1 MKRCQIDCDLL
12 TEFDLFGK
20 EPEFFYKGKAQRTS
34 WFGRIFSV
42 FYIVLYVAFVI
53 YKLVRMIEKVDID
66 FYETYAFSGIPTIK
80 LNNNLFYGGFS
91 IGGIIDETIYFPV
104 VRHYV
109 EKTVNGVR
117 RSEFTDVPLTKCTLD
132 KFGSRFQHLFA
143 DKNLDNLYCMK
154 EVDDYLTGYSNL
166 DEFSYYYIAIMPCI
180 GYNPNMEACQ
190 DIANVT
196 KFFQQTYLEFKLQD
210 VVMTPKDYDEP
221 SIPRNMDITGPVFS
235 FLYQSIYTYLQIV
248 NLETD
253 QDWLGFEG
261 LSHIKK
267 EQFLRYDESWII
279 AAPSPHMQGLQALTP
294 VCDITI
300 QLSAKVLTTKRTNT
314 KLIEV
319 LGDVGGLMEVVWS
332 AFNLLSIFVTDLL
345 YDIDI
350 VNTLFSFDLTK
361 KIVIMKKGPEE
372 LVGTSNEDEINI
384 YNNKKTKIKFSN
396 EKIIKPPIE
405 NYEDKKI
412 EEEIKPI
419 KSIESF
425 KNNKRKKIRN
435 KKVITQ
441 PNRGTEERNNFLK
454 LHMNFSSKNVN
465 LNKMNEIERQTI
477 ISNNLMVPKE
487 NSEERQNTENAKKNQ
502 ILDEIKINKFFI
514 VFAFCCIRKRKNVN
528 NYVLEEGLGLIAKR
542 LDILNIFKRIYYD
555 EKVQKNYINET
566 EELAMTDI
574 CKDKI
579 G

>member
-1 MKRCQIDCDLL
+1 MKRCQIECDLL

-80 LNNNLFYGGFS
+80 LNNNLFYGGFT

-117 RSEFTDVPLTKCTLD
+117 RSEYTNVPLTHCTLD

-221 SIPRNMDITGPVFS
+221 SIPRNMGITGPVFS

-261 LSHIKK
+261 LSDIKK

-279 AAPSPHMQGLQALTP
+279 AAPSPHMQGLIAGQP

-332 AFNLLSIFVTDLL
+332 AFNLLSMFVTDLL

-396 EKIIKPPIE
+396 EKISKPPIE

-435 KKVITQ
+435 KKVMTQ
-441 PNRGTEERNNFLK
+441 PNRRTEERNNFLRP
-454 LHMNFSSKNVN
+454 HMNFSSKNV
-465 LNKMNEIERQTI
+465 NKMNEIERQTI

>member
-180 GYNPNMEACQ
+180 GYNQNMEACQ
-190 DIANVT
+190 DIVNVT

-261 LSHIKK
+261 LSDIKK

-384 YNNKKTKIKFSN
+384 YNNKK
-396 EKIIKPPIE
+396 
-405 NYEDKKI
+405 KK
-412 EEEIKPI
+412 
-419 KSIESF
+419 
-425 KNNKRKKIRN
+425 
-435 KKVITQ
+435 
-441 PNRGTEERNNFLK
+441 
-454 LHMNFSSKNVN
+454 
-465 LNKMNEIERQTI
+465 
-477 ISNNLMVPKE
+477 
-487 NSEERQNTENAKKNQ
+487 
-502 ILDEIKINKFFI
+502 
-514 VFAFCCIRKRKNVN
+514 
-528 NYVLEEGLGLIAKR
+528 
-542 LDILNIFKRIYYD
+542 
-555 EKVQKNYINET
+555 
-566 EELAMTDI
+566 
-574 CKDKI
+574 
-579 G
+579 

>member
-221 SIPRNMDITGPVFS
+221 SIPRNMGITGPVFS

-261 LSHIKK
+261 LSDIKK

-542 LDILNIFKRIYYD
+542 LDILNIFKRLYYD
-555 EKVQKNYINET
+555 EKIQKNYINET

>member
-117 RSEFTDVPLTKCTLD
+117 RSEFTDVPLIKCTLD

-261 LSHIKK
+261 LSDIKK

-435 KKVITQ
+435 KKVMTQ
-441 PNRGTEERNNFLK
+441 PNRRTEERNNFLRP
-454 LHMNFSSKNVN
+454 HMNFSSKNVN
-465 LNKMNEIERQTI
+465 VNKMNEIERQTI

>member
-1 MKRCQIDCDLL
+1 MKRCQFDCDLL

-80 LNNNLFYGGFS
+80 LNNNLFYGGFT

-117 RSEFTDVPLTKCTLD
+117 RSEYTNVPLTHCTLD

-180 GYNPNMEACQ
+180 GSNLNGEACQ
-190 DIANVT
+190 DIAEVT
-196 KFFQQTYLEFKLQD
+196 NFFQQTYLEFKLQD

-221 SIPRNMDITGPVFS
+221 SIPRNMGITGPVFS

-261 LSHIKK
+261 LSDIKK

-279 AAPSPHMQGLQALTP
+279 AAPSPHMQGLIAGQP

-332 AFNLLSIFVTDLL
+332 AFNLLSMFVTDLL

-435 KKVITQ
+435 KKVMTQ
-441 PNRGTEERNNFLK
+441 PNRRTEERNNFLRP
-454 LHMNFSSKNVN
+454 HMNFSSKNV
-465 LNKMNEIERQTI
+465 NKMNEIERQTI

>member
-80 LNNNLFYGGFS
+80 LNNNLFYGGFT

-117 RSEFTDVPLTKCTLD
+117 RSEYTNVPLTHCTLD

-221 SIPRNMDITGPVFS
+221 SIPRNMGITGPVFS

-261 LSHIKK
+261 LSDIKK

-279 AAPSPHMQGLQALTP
+279 AAPSPHMQGLIAGQP

-332 AFNLLSIFVTDLL
+332 AFNLLSMFVTDLL

-372 LVGTSNEDEINI
+372 LVGTSNEDEVNI

-396 EKIIKPPIE
+396 EKISKPSIE

-435 KKVITQ
+435 KKVMTQ
-441 PNRGTEERNNFLK
+441 PNRRTEERNNFLRP
-454 LHMNFSSKNVN
+454 HMNFSSKNV
-465 LNKMNEIERQTI
+465 NKMNEIERQTI

-542 LDILNIFKRIYYD
+542 LDILNIFKRLYYD
-555 EKVQKNYINET
+555 EKIQKNYINET

>member
-1 MKRCQIDCDLL
+1 
-12 TEFDLFGK
+12 
-20 EPEFFYKGKAQRTS
+20 
-34 WFGRIFSV
+34 
-42 FYIVLYVAFVI
+42 
-53 YKLVRMIEKVDID
+53 
-66 FYETYAFSGIPTIK
+66 
-80 LNNNLFYGGFS
+80 
-91 IGGIIDETIYFPV
+91 
-104 VRHYV
+104 
-109 EKTVNGVR
+109 
-117 RSEFTDVPLTKCTLD
+117 
-132 KFGSRFQHLFA
+132 
-143 DKNLDNLYCMK
+143 
-154 EVDDYLTGYSNL
+154 
-166 DEFSYYYIAIMPCI
+166 MPCVGI
-180 GYNPNMEACQ
+180 NPKGQTCKDESE
-190 DIANVT
+190 VT
-196 KFFQQTYLEFKLQD
+196 NFFQQTYLEFKLQD
-210 VVMTPKDYDEP
+210 IVMTPKDYDNP
-221 SIPRNMDITGPVFS
+221 SEPRNMDIKGPVFS
-235 FLYQSIYTYLQIV
+235 FLYQRIYTYMQIV

-253 QDWLGFEG
+253 QDWFGFEG
-261 LSHIKK
+261 LSDIKK

-279 AAPSPHMQGLQALTP
+279 TAPSPHMQSLQARTP

-396 EKIIKPPIE
+396 EKISKPPIE

-441 PNRGTEERNNFLK
+441 PNRETEERNNFLK

>member
-80 LNNNLFYGGFS
+80 LNNNLFYGGFT

-261 LSHIKK
+261 LSDIKK

-279 AAPSPHMQGLQALTP
+279 AAPSPHMQGLIAGQP

-332 AFNLLSIFVTDLL
+332 AFNLLSMFVTDLL

-435 KKVITQ
+435 KKVMTQ
-441 PNRGTEERNNFLK
+441 PNRRTEERNNFLRP
-454 LHMNFSSKNVN
+454 HMNFSSKNV
-465 LNKMNEIERQTI
+465 NKMNEIERQTI
-477 ISNNLMVPKE
+477 ISNNMMVPKE

-542 LDILNIFKRIYYD
+542 LDILNIFKRLYYD
-555 EKVQKNYINET
+555 ERIQKNYINET

>member
-80 LNNNLFYGGFS
+80 LNNNLFYGGFT

-104 VRHYV
+104 VQHYV
-109 EKTVNGVR
+109 EKTVNGER
-117 RSEFTDVPLTKCTLD
+117 LSEYTDVPLTHCTLD

-154 EVDDYLTGYSNL
+154 EVDDSLTGYSNL

-221 SIPRNMDITGPVFS
+221 SIPRNMGITGPVFS

-261 LSHIKK
+261 LSDIKK

-279 AAPSPHMQGLQALTP
+279 AAPSPHMQGLIAGQP

-396 EKIIKPPIE
+396 EKISKPPIE

-435 KKVITQ
+435 KKVMTQ
-441 PNRGTEERNNFLK
+441 PNRRTEERNNFLRP
-454 LHMNFSSKNVN
+454 HMNFSSKNV
-465 LNKMNEIERQTI
+465 NKMNEIERQTI

-542 LDILNIFKRIYYD
+542 LDILNIFKRLYYD
-555 EKVQKNYINET
+555 EKIQKNYINET

>member
-80 LNNNLFYGGFS
+80 LNNNLFYGGFT

-104 VRHYV
+104 VQHYV
-109 EKTVNGVR
+109 EKTVNGER
-117 RSEFTDVPLTKCTLD
+117 LSEYTNVPLTHCTLD

-261 LSHIKK
+261 LSDIKK

-435 KKVITQ
+435 KKVMTQ
-441 PNRGTEERNNFLK
+441 PNRGTEERNNFLRP
-454 LHMNFSSKNVN
+454 HMNFSSKNVN
-465 LNKMNEIERQTI
+465 VNKMNEIERQTI

>member
-261 LSHIKK
+261 LSDIKK

-279 AAPSPHMQGLQALTP
+279 AAPSPHMQGLIAGQP

-332 AFNLLSIFVTDLL
+332 AFNLLSMFVTDLL

-435 KKVITQ
+435 KKVMTQ
-441 PNRGTEERNNFLK
+441 PNRRTEERNNFLRP
-454 LHMNFSSKNVN
+454 HMNFSSKNANV
-465 LNKMNEIERQTI
+465 NKMNEIERQTI

-542 LDILNIFKRIYYD
+542 LDILNIFKRLYYD
-555 EKVQKNYINET
+555 EKIQKNYINET

>member
-80 LNNNLFYGGFS
+80 LNNNLFYGGFT

-117 RSEFTDVPLTKCTLD
+117 RSEYTNVPLTHCTLD

-196 KFFQQTYLEFKLQD
+196 KFFQQTFLEFKLQD

-221 SIPRNMDITGPVFS
+221 SIPRNMGITGPVFS

-261 LSHIKK
+261 LSDIKK

-279 AAPSPHMQGLQALTP
+279 AAPSPHMQGLIAGQP

-332 AFNLLSIFVTDLL
+332 AFNLLSMFVTDLL

-435 KKVITQ
+435 KKVMTQ
-441 PNRGTEERNNFLK
+441 PNRRTEERNNFLRP
-454 LHMNFSSKNVN
+454 HMNFSSKNV
-465 LNKMNEIERQTI
+465 NKMNEIERQTI

>member
-80 LNNNLFYGGFS
+80 LNNNLFYGGSS

-117 RSEFTDVPLTKCTLD
+117 RSEYTNVPLTHCTLD

-154 EVDDYLTGYSNL
+154 EVDDSLTGYSNL

-261 LSHIKK
+261 LSDIKK

-435 KKVITQ
+435 KKVMTQ
-441 PNRGTEERNNFLK
+441 PNRRTEERNNFLRP
-454 LHMNFSSKNVN
+454 HMNFSSKNV
-465 LNKMNEIERQTI
+465 NKMNEIERQTI
-477 ISNNLMVPKE
+477 ISNNMMVPKE
-487 NSEERQNTENAKKNQ
+487 NLEERQNTENAKKNQ

-542 LDILNIFKRIYYD
+542 LDILNIFKRLYYD
-555 EKVQKNYINET
+555 EKIQKNYINET

>member
-261 LSHIKK
+261 LSDIKK

-279 AAPSPHMQGLQALTP
+279 AAPSPHMQALQALTP

>member
-117 RSEFTDVPLTKCTLD
+117 RSEFTDVPLIKCTLD

-221 SIPRNMDITGPVFS
+221 SIPRNMGITGPVFS

-261 LSHIKK
+261 LSDIKK

-279 AAPSPHMQGLQALTP
+279 AAPSPHMQGLIAGQP

-435 KKVITQ
+435 KKVMTQ
-441 PNRGTEERNNFLK
+441 PNRRTEERNNFLRP
-454 LHMNFSSKNVN
+454 HMNFSSKNV
-465 LNKMNEIERQTI
+465 NKMNEIERQTI